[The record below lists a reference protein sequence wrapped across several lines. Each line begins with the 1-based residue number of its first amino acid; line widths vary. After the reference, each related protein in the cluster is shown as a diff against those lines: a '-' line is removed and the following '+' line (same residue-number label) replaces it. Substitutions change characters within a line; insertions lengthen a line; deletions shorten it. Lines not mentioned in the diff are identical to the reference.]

1 MRGSVILTLFI
12 AIYFKNY
19 SLNESMQEIWIS
31 KIWLKPGEFD
41 LFIPR
46 PKGRGNNKVK
56 NEWAYHFAIFN
67 LPRSLG

>member
-1 MRGSVILTLFI
+1 MD
-12 AIYFKNY
+12 FKN
-19 SLNESMQEIWIS
+19 LA
-31 KIWLKPGEFD
+31 KPGEFD

-67 LPRSLG
+67 CPAL